1 MKRLK
6 NSERKRILSNLIGDF
21 ISDNFNKLKRH
32 LQYSFEELS
41 EADAEDI
48 IQNTAMKLLG
58 GGGGKVDYISS
69 YVYKSVS
76 NGAKDFFRKN
86 NRIILT
92 DNVEN
97 GETRDAEDD
106 VLNGELSEQIKS
118 ALYVLDE
125 KSRYVFIE
133 TEIKGRSYSEIS
145 DETGEPVGTL
155 LSRKSRAAKKL
166 KILLKDYV
174 NDGGIS

>member
-1 MKRLK
+1 MG
-6 NSERKRILSNLIGDF
+6 SLIGDF

-58 GGGGKVDYISS
+58 IGSSRVDYLSS
-69 YVYKSVS
+69 YVYTSIS
-76 NGAKDFFRKN
+76 NGARDFFRKN

-92 DNVEN
+92 ATVEN
-97 GETRDAEDD
+97 GETRNAEDD
-106 VLNGELSEQIKS
+106 VLNGELGEQIKA
-118 ALYVLDE
+118 ALYLLDD
-125 KSRYVFIE
+125 KSRHVFIE
-133 TEIKGRSYSEIS
+133 TEIKGRSYKEIS

-155 LSRKSRAAKKL
+155 LSRKSRAAQKL
-166 KILLKDYV
+166 RILLKDYV
-174 NDGGIS
+174 KDGGIS

>member
-1 MKRLK
+1 MNLG
-6 NSERKRILSNLIGDF
+6 NLIGDF

-32 LQYSFEELS
+32 LQYTFEELS

-76 NGAKDFFRKN
+76 NGAKDFFRKT

-106 VLNGELSEQIKS
+106 VLNGELGEQIKT
-118 ALYVLDE
+118 ALYLLDE

-133 TEIKGRSYSEIS
+133 TEIKGRSYGEIS

-155 LSRKSRAAKKL
+155 LSRKSRAVKKL

>member
-1 MKRLK
+1 
-6 NSERKRILSNLIGDF
+6 LIGDF

-32 LQYSFEELS
+32 LQYTFEELS

-48 IQNTAMKLLG
+48 IQGTAAKLLG
-58 GGGGKVDYISS
+58 GGGGRVDYISS
-69 YVYKSVS
+69 YVYTSVS

-92 DNVEN
+92 DTVEN

-106 VLNGELSEQIKS
+106 VLNSELGEQIKS
-118 ALYVLDE
+118 ALYHLDPQ
-125 KSRYVFIE
+125 SRYVFME
-133 TEIKGRSYSEIS
+133 TEIKGRSYKEIS

-155 LSRKSRAAKKL
+155 LSRKSRAVKKL
-166 KILLKDYV
+166 RILLKDYV
-174 NDGGIS
+174 KDGGIS